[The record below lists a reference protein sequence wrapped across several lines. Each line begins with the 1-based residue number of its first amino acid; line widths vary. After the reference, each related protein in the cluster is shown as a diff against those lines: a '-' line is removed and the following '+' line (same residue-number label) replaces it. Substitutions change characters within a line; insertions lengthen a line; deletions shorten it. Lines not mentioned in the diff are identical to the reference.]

1 MDSSGHLVH
10 GSPKRALIGATIGF
24 FIGAGSVSLFG
35 PTAHIF
41 LKAMHLSPQQVG
53 LLVAMPMLTGSLL
66 RIPFG
71 ASVDRNGG
79 RLPFLTLLIAS
90 VLGIAGLYWMLLTL
104 YPDHLTERYYP
115 LLLTFGALAGCGIA
129 TFSVGIGQVSY
140 WFSKKK
146 QGWALAVFGGL
157 GDSSPGFVVLIL
169 PAVIFTVGLWGGYL
183 FSLAIII
190 VGMIIYYLMG
200 LNAPFFQLNKKYKN
214 IAKAKEESTSYGQ
227 ELFPTG
233 GTWHTLYLSARH
245 WRTWPLVIL
254 YFTNFGGFLALTAWL
269 PTFWQTYFHITAFHA
284 VVLTAVFSLI
294 AAFIR
299 VYGGI
304 LSDEVGGEQ
313 TAVLSLV
320 ILLVGSIIMTFSDV
334 LWITIVGEIFVGIG
348 MGINNAAVFKLV
360 PHYVPDAVGGTAG
373 WVGGLGCLGGFAI
386 PPVLG
391 HIVES
396 IGFEGYALGFS
407 VYIILA
413 IFCLFLVA
421 LLYRTRQSIFTQQKT
436 IASN

>member
-1 MDSSGHLVH
+1 VGATQPTVT
-10 GSPKRALIGATIGF
+10 GSANRALIGATIGF

-79 RLPFLTLLIAS
+79 RLPFLVLLIAS
-90 VLGIAGLYWMLLTL
+90 VIGIAGLYWMLLTL
-104 YPDHLTERYYP
+104 YPNHLTEKYYP
-115 LLLTFGALAGCGIA
+115 MLLTFGALAGCGIA

-140 WFSKKK
+140 WYSKKK

-169 PAVIFTVGLWGGYL
+169 PAVIMTVGLWGGYL

-190 VGMIIYYLMG
+190 VGIIIYYLMG
-200 LNAPFFQLNKKYKN
+200 LNAPYYQFYKRNHDTARATEEAKK
-214 IAKAKEESTSYGQ
+214 YGQ

-233 GTWHTLYLSARH
+233 GTWHTLLLSAKH

-269 PTFWQTYFHITAFHA
+269 PIFWQTYFHVGAFHS

-299 VYGGI
+299 VYGGK
-304 LSDEVGGEQ
+304 LSDEMGGEK
-313 TAVLSLV
+313 TAVISLIV
-320 ILLVGSIIMTFSDV
+320 LLIGSVIMTFSSL
-334 LWITIVGEIFVGIG
+334 LWLTIIGEILVGAG
-348 MGINNAAVFKLV
+348 MGVNNAAVFKLV

-386 PPVLG
+386 PPILG
-391 HIVES
+391 DIVALVG
-396 IGFEGYALGFS
+396 INGYALGFGI
-407 VYIILA
+407 YIMLSIL
-413 IFCLFLVA
+413 CLLLVW
-421 LLYRTRQSIFTQQKT
+421 LLYRTRANLTAHLSR
-436 IASN
+436 

>member
-1 MDSSGHLVH
+1 MNTSEHLIRGSS
-10 GSPKRALIGATIGF
+10 KRALIGATIGF

-90 VLGIAGLYWMLLTL
+90 IIGIAGLYWMLLTL
-104 YPDHLTERYYP
+104 YPNHLTERYYP
-115 LLLTFGALAGCGIA
+115 LLLIFGALAGCGIA

-140 WFSKKK
+140 WYSKKK

-169 PAVIFTVGLWGGYL
+169 PAVILSVGLWGGYL

-214 IAKAKEESTSYGQ
+214 VAKAKEESKAYGQ

-269 PTFWQTYFHITAFHA
+269 PTFWQTFFHITEFHA
-284 VVLTAVFSLI
+284 VILTATFSLI

-299 VYGGI
+299 IYGGI
-304 LSDEVGGEQ
+304 LSDKIGGEI
-313 TAVLSLV
+313 TAVIS
-320 ILLVGSIIMTFSDV
+320 LLVLLIGSAVMTFSGV
-334 LWITIVGEIFVGIG
+334 LWITVVGEILVGIG

-386 PPVLG
+386 PPILG
-391 HIVES
+391 HIVEAV
-396 IGFEGYALGFS
+396 GFEGYALGFS
-407 VYIILA
+407 VYIVLA
-413 IFCLFLVA
+413 IICLLLVA
-421 LLYRTRQSIFTQQKT
+421 LLYRTRQSVFQVSKNQ
-436 IASN
+436 S

>member
-1 MDSSGHLVH
+1 MGATQPTVT
-10 GSPKRALIGATIGF
+10 GSANRALIGATIGF

-79 RLPFLTLLIAS
+79 RLPFLVLLIAS
-90 VLGIAGLYWMLLTL
+90 VIGIAGLYWMLLTL
-104 YPDHLTERYYP
+104 YPNHLTEKYYP
-115 LLLTFGALAGCGIA
+115 MLLTFGALAGCGIA

-140 WFSKKK
+140 WYSKKK

-169 PAVIFTVGLWGGYL
+169 PAVIMTVGLWGGYL

-190 VGMIIYYLMG
+190 VGIIIYYLMG
-200 LNAPFFQLNKKYKN
+200 LNAPYYQIYKRNHDTARATEEAKK
-214 IAKAKEESTSYGQ
+214 YGQ

-233 GTWHTLYLSARH
+233 GTWHTLLLSAKH

-269 PTFWQTYFHITAFHA
+269 PIFWQTYFHVGAFHS

-299 VYGGI
+299 VYGGK
-304 LSDEVGGEQ
+304 LSDEMGGEK
-313 TAVLSLV
+313 TAVISLIV
-320 ILLVGSIIMTFSDV
+320 LLVGSVIMTFSSL
-334 LWITIVGEIFVGIG
+334 LWLTIIGEILVGAG
-348 MGINNAAVFKLV
+348 MGVNNAAVFKLV

-386 PPVLG
+386 PPILG
-391 HIVES
+391 DIVALVG
-396 IGFEGYALGFS
+396 INGYALGFGI
-407 VYIILA
+407 YILLSIL
-413 IFCLFLVA
+413 CLLLVW
-421 LLYRTRQSIFTQQKT
+421 LLYRTRENLTAHLSR
-436 IASN
+436 

>member
-1 MDSSGHLVH
+1 MGATQPTVT
-10 GSPKRALIGATIGF
+10 GSANRALIGATIGF

-79 RLPFLTLLIAS
+79 RLPFLVLLIAS
-90 VLGIAGLYWMLLTL
+90 VIGIAGLYWMLLTL
-104 YPDHLTERYYP
+104 YPNHLTEKYYP
-115 LLLTFGALAGCGIA
+115 MLLTFGALAGCGIA

-140 WFSKKK
+140 WYSKKK

-169 PAVIFTVGLWGGYL
+169 PAVIMTVGLWGGYL

-190 VGMIIYYLMG
+190 VGIIIYYLMG
-200 LNAPFFQLNKKYKN
+200 LNAPYYQFYKRNHDTARATEEAKK
-214 IAKAKEESTSYGQ
+214 YGQ

-233 GTWHTLYLSARH
+233 GTWHTLLLSAKH

-269 PTFWQTYFHITAFHA
+269 PIFWQTYFHVGAFHS

-299 VYGGI
+299 VYGGK
-304 LSDEVGGEQ
+304 LSDEMGGEK
-313 TAVLSLV
+313 TAVISLV
-320 ILLVGSIIMTFSDV
+320 VLLVGSVIMTFSSL
-334 LWITIVGEIFVGIG
+334 LWLTIIGEILVGAG
-348 MGINNAAVFKLV
+348 MGVNNAAVFKLV

-386 PPVLG
+386 PPILG
-391 HIVES
+391 DIVALVG
-396 IGFEGYALGFS
+396 INGYALGFGI
-407 VYIILA
+407 YILLSIL
-413 IFCLFLVA
+413 CLLLVW
-421 LLYRTRQSIFTQQKT
+421 LLYRTRENLTAHLSR
-436 IASN
+436 

>member
-1 MDSSGHLVH
+1 MGATQPTVT
-10 GSPKRALIGATIGF
+10 GSANRALIGATIGF

-79 RLPFLTLLIAS
+79 RLPFLVLLIAS
-90 VLGIAGLYWMLLTL
+90 VIGIAGLYWMLLTL
-104 YPDHLTERYYP
+104 YPNHLTEKYYP
-115 LLLTFGALAGCGIA
+115 MLLTFGALAGCGIA

-140 WFSKKK
+140 WYSKKK

-169 PAVIFTVGLWGGYL
+169 PAVIMTVGLWGGYL

-190 VGMIIYYLMG
+190 VGIIIYYLMG
-200 LNAPFFQLNKKYKN
+200 LNAPYYQFYKRNHDTARATEEAKK
-214 IAKAKEESTSYGQ
+214 YGQ

-233 GTWHTLYLSARH
+233 GTWHTLLLSAKH

-269 PTFWQTYFHITAFHA
+269 PIFWQTYFHVGAFHS

-299 VYGGI
+299 VYGGK
-304 LSDEVGGEQ
+304 LSDEMGGEK
-313 TAVLSLV
+313 TAVISLIV
-320 ILLVGSIIMTFSDV
+320 LLIGSVIMTFSSL
-334 LWITIVGEIFVGIG
+334 LWLTIIGEILVGAG
-348 MGINNAAVFKLV
+348 MGVNNAAVFKLV

-386 PPVLG
+386 PPILG
-391 HIVES
+391 DIVALVG
-396 IGFEGYALGFS
+396 INGYALGFGI
-407 VYIILA
+407 YIMLSIL
-413 IFCLFLVA
+413 CLLLVW
-421 LLYRTRQSIFTQQKT
+421 LLYRTRANLTAHLSR
-436 IASN
+436 

>member
-1 MDSSGHLVH
+1 MGATQPTVT
-10 GSPKRALIGATIGF
+10 GSANRALIGATIGF

-79 RLPFLTLLIAS
+79 RLPFLVLLIAS
-90 VLGIAGLYWMLLTL
+90 VIGIAGLYWMLLTL
-104 YPDHLTERYYP
+104 YPNHLTEKYYP
-115 LLLTFGALAGCGIA
+115 MLLTFGALAGCGIA

-140 WFSKKK
+140 WYSKKK

-169 PAVIFTVGLWGGYL
+169 PAVIMTVGLWGGYL

-190 VGMIIYYLMG
+190 VGIIIYYLMG
-200 LNAPFFQLNKKYKN
+200 LNAPYYQFYKRNHDTARATEEAKK
-214 IAKAKEESTSYGQ
+214 YGQ

-233 GTWHTLYLSARH
+233 GTWHTLLLSAKH

-269 PTFWQTYFHITAFHA
+269 PIFWQTYFHVGAFHS

-299 VYGGI
+299 VYGGK
-304 LSDEVGGEQ
+304 LSDEMGGEK
-313 TAVLSLV
+313 TAVISLIV
-320 ILLVGSIIMTFSDV
+320 LLVGSVIMTFSSL
-334 LWITIVGEIFVGIG
+334 LWLTIIGEILVGAG
-348 MGINNAAVFKLV
+348 MGVNNAAVFKLV

-386 PPVLG
+386 PPILG
-391 HIVES
+391 DIVALVG
-396 IGFEGYALGFS
+396 INGYALGFGI
-407 VYIILA
+407 YIILS
-413 IFCLFLVA
+413 ILCLLLVW
-421 LLYRTRQSIFTQQKT
+421 LLYRTRANLTAHLSR
-436 IASN
+436 

>member
-1 MDSSGHLVH
+1 MDSTDNLIH
-10 GSPKRALIGATIGF
+10 GSPKKALIGATIGF

-41 LKAMHLSPQQVG
+41 LEAMHLSPQQVG

-90 VLGIAGLYWMLLTL
+90 IIGIAGLYWMLLTL

-115 LLLTFGALAGCGIA
+115 LLLILGALAGCGIA

-140 WFSKKK
+140 WYSKKK

-169 PAVIFTVGLWGGYL
+169 PAVILSVGLWGGYL

-214 IAKAKEESTSYGQ
+214 VAKAKEESKSYGQ

-269 PTFWQTYFHITAFHA
+269 PIFWQTYFHITAFHA

-299 VYGGI
+299 VYGGT
-304 LSDEVGGEQ
+304 LSDEVGGEK
-313 TAVLSLV
+313 TAVISLV
-320 ILLVGSIIMTFSDV
+320 ILLVGSIAMTFSDV
-334 LWITIVGEIFVGIG
+334 LWITVVGEILVGIG

-391 HIVES
+391 HIVEA

-407 VYIILA
+407 VYIVLA
-413 IFCLFLVA
+413 ILCLFLVA
-421 LLYRTRQSIFTQQKT
+421 LLYRTRQSVLTPQKT
-436 IASN
+436 VASI

>member
-1 MDSSGHLVH
+1 MISSDRSIR
-10 GSPKRALIGATIGF
+10 GSSKRALIGATIGF

-41 LKAMHLSPQQVG
+41 LKVMQLSPQQVG

-71 ASVDRNGG
+71 ASVDHNGG
-79 RLPFLTLLIAS
+79 RLPFLMLLIAS
-90 VLGIAGLYWMLLTL
+90 VIGIAGLYWMLLTL
-104 YPDHLTERYYP
+104 YPNHLTEKYYP
-115 LLLTFGALAGCGIA
+115 LLLIFGALAGCGIA

-140 WFSKKK
+140 WYSKKK

-169 PAVIFTVGLWGGYL
+169 PAVIFSVGLWGGYL

-190 VGMIIYYLMG
+190 LGMIVYYLTG

-214 IAKAKEESTSYGQ
+214 ISKAKEESKRYGE

-233 GTWHTLYLSARH
+233 GTWHTLFLSARH
-245 WRTWPLVIL
+245 WRTWPLVVL

-269 PTFWQTYFHITAFHA
+269 PIFWQTYFHIAAFHA

-304 LSDEVGGEQ
+304 LSDKIGGER
-313 TAVLSLV
+313 TAVMSLV
-320 ILLVGSIIMTFSDV
+320 ILLIGSIVMTFSDI
-334 LWITIVGEIFVGIG
+334 LWMTVVGEILVGLG

-386 PPVLG
+386 PPILG
-391 HIVES
+391 HIVET
-396 IGFEGYALGFS
+396 IGFDGYALGFS
-407 VYIILA
+407 VYIVLA
-413 IFCLFLVA
+413 IICLILVA
-421 LLYRTRQSIFTQQKT
+421 LLYRTRQSNVIVKK
-436 IASN
+436 

>member
-1 MDSSGHLVH
+1 VEATQPTVT
-10 GSPKRALIGATIGF
+10 GSANRALIGATIGF

-79 RLPFLTLLIAS
+79 RLPFLVLLIAS
-90 VLGIAGLYWMLLTL
+90 VIGIAGLYWMLLTL
-104 YPDHLTERYYP
+104 YPNHLTEKYYP
-115 LLLTFGALAGCGIA
+115 MLLTFGALAGCGIA

-140 WFSKKK
+140 WYSKKK

-169 PAVIFTVGLWGGYL
+169 PAVIMTVGLWGGYL

-190 VGMIIYYLMG
+190 VGIIIYYLMG
-200 LNAPFFQLNKKYKN
+200 LNAPYYQFYKRNHDTARATEEAKK
-214 IAKAKEESTSYGQ
+214 YGQ

-233 GTWHTLYLSARH
+233 GTWHTLLLSAKH

-269 PTFWQTYFHITAFHA
+269 PIFWQTYFHVGAFHS

-299 VYGGI
+299 VYGGK
-304 LSDEVGGEQ
+304 LSDEMGGEK
-313 TAVLSLV
+313 TAVISLIV
-320 ILLVGSIIMTFSDV
+320 LLVGSVIMTFSSL
-334 LWITIVGEIFVGIG
+334 LWLTIIGEILVGAG
-348 MGINNAAVFKLV
+348 MGVNNAAVFKLV

-386 PPVLG
+386 PPILG
-391 HIVES
+391 DIVALVG
-396 IGFEGYALGFS
+396 INGYALGFGI
-407 VYIILA
+407 YIILS
-413 IFCLFLVA
+413 ILCLLLVW
-421 LLYRTRQSIFTQQKT
+421 LLYRTRENLTAHLSR
-436 IASN
+436 

>member
-1 MDSSGHLVH
+1 MGATQPTVT
-10 GSPKRALIGATIGF
+10 GSANRALIGATIGF

-79 RLPFLTLLIAS
+79 RLPFLVLLIAS
-90 VLGIAGLYWMLLTL
+90 VIGIAGLYWMLLTL
-104 YPDHLTERYYP
+104 YPNHLTAKYYP
-115 LLLTFGALAGCGIA
+115 MLLTFGALAGCGIA

-140 WFSKKK
+140 WYSKKK

-169 PAVIFTVGLWGGYL
+169 PAVIMTVGLWGGYL

-190 VGMIIYYLMG
+190 VGIIIYYLMG
-200 LNAPFFQLNKKYKN
+200 LNAPYYQFYKRNHDTARATEEAKK
-214 IAKAKEESTSYGQ
+214 YGQ

-233 GTWHTLYLSARH
+233 GTWHTLLLSAKH

-269 PTFWQTYFHITAFHA
+269 PIFWQTYFHVGAFHS

-299 VYGGI
+299 VYGGK
-304 LSDEVGGEQ
+304 LSDEMGGEK
-313 TAVLSLV
+313 TAVISLIV
-320 ILLVGSIIMTFSDV
+320 LLVGSVIMTFSSL
-334 LWITIVGEIFVGIG
+334 LWLTIIGEILVGAG
-348 MGINNAAVFKLV
+348 MGVNNAAVFKLV

-386 PPVLG
+386 PPILG
-391 HIVES
+391 DIVALVG
-396 IGFEGYALGFS
+396 INGYALGFGI
-407 VYIILA
+407 YIILS
-413 IFCLFLVA
+413 ILCLLLVW
-421 LLYRTRQSIFTQQKT
+421 LLYRTRANLTAHLSR
-436 IASN
+436 